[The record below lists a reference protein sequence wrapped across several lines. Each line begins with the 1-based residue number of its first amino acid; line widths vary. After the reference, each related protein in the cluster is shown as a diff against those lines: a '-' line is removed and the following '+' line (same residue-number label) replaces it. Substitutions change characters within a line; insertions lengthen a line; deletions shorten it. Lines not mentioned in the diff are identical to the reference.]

1 MMYIHVKAFC
11 FEMMTAQGVQYHCE
25 NVNHSTSVDRENFA
39 TDPTASYWLSNKRFL
54 ILYINMLMEVT
65 NVLSVYFGMRYNS
78 MYLCLRMQWHLK
90 CLMLYHDDS
99 SRSTILIM

>member
-1 MMYIHVKAFC
+1 MMYVHVKAFC
-11 FEMMTAQGVQYHCE
+11 FEMMTAQGAQYQCE

-39 TDPTASYWLSNKRFL
+39 TDPTASYWLSSKRFL
-54 ILYINMLMEVT
+54 ILYNNMLMEVT

-78 MYLCLRMQWHLK
+78 MYICLRTYLHLM

-99 SRSTILIM
+99 SRSTILM